1 MRSADKDEVPKKRNH
16 KSVPYGAG
24 KERRLSQAGKVK
36 KVLQNETLEG
46 SLETPTLRRT
56 SVMWTKPRCF
66 QKSKPNLWPTS
77 FQKSKPN
84 LAMQRKKSTW
94 IRKSLNGQISN
105 VLNFILILQTTTSP

>member
-1 MRSADKDEVPKKRNH
+1 MKSMRSADKDEVPKKRNH

-36 KVLQNETLEG
+36 KVLQNGNFGGFLG
-46 SLETPTLRRT
+46 NSN
-56 SVMWTKPRCF
+56 SKKPRCF